1 MSQWTHVAGLVRL
14 DGIGVMKGWTPE
26 DEKRELEKVLTAS
39 SLPFGSE
46 GPLQYQ
52 VQIIFPQNQLC
63 RGHIVLWGDLR
74 DYDDVKEIRKWFEG
88 LLSNFSFDYYL
99 PNQLP
104 FFVRAAVMSIDVEF
118 SGRRILLTWN
128 EKKLVA
134 KVVRVKNK

>member
-14 DGIGVMKGWTPE
+14 DGIGMMKGWTPE
-26 DEKRELEKVLTAS
+26 DEKRELEKVLAAS

-63 RGHIVLWGDLR
+63 RGHIALWGDLR
-74 DYDDVKEIRKWFEG
+74 DYGDVKEIREWFKG

-99 PNQLP
+99 PNQ
-104 FFVRAAVMSIDVEF
+104 S
-118 SGRRILLTWN
+118 
-128 EKKLVA
+128 
-134 KVVRVKNK
+134 